1 MTTRVSPLLTRDRC
15 ILQRHVRSWAGGP
28 GLVAARIPHGSHLSA
43 CLRLDAAAS
52 ADSICDPAWG
62 SSTIA
67 PMSWV
72 SLRSDGPVVHDAHV
86 LARGSRTRI
95 HPRGSPPGA
104 FFCRVSM
111 DSSLAHGRSESLKQ
125 SGSSSPYD
133 ASSGRA
139 RPVRPKHCDGSACRP
154 HRMLMS
160 LNRARWAARPHV
172 SKRRHPHSRADLK
185 SPTIS
190 CRSSIGPPFR
200 RAWPAPDAAT
210 VDHCRAGES
219 ALGRICFTSELAGP
233 PIRTASASVCLVG
246 RKLAVVGLVLLIL
259 LLVIPLGIGMVMGA
273 CPTCTATAP
282 NALSLCVALLVS
294 LALAFPMLTVR
305 IAPWSRPIPILLL
318 SGLLDRPPRSV

>member
-1 MTTRVSPLLTRDRC
+1 M
-15 ILQRHVRSWAGGP
+15 
-28 GLVAARIPHGSHLSA
+28 VAARIPHGSHLSA

-190 CRSSIGPPFR
+190 CRSSIGP
-200 RAWPAPDAAT
+200 
-210 VDHCRAGES
+210 
-219 ALGRICFTSELAGP
+219 
-233 PIRTASASVCLVG
+233 SVS
-246 RKLAVVGLVLLIL
+246 
-259 LLVIPLGIGMVMGA
+259 P
-273 CPTCTATAP
+273 
-282 NALSLCVALLVS
+282 S
-294 LALAFPMLTVR
+294 LACARRCHGRPLSSRGVS
-305 IAPWSRPIPILLL
+305 PWANLLHV
-318 SGLLDRPPRSV
+318 GTRGPTHPNRQC